1 MLVVLAAIVGC
12 LTSGPSWWWLPASA
26 GMLGEVAHFASSHD
40 YRKTLRTD
48 EALAAAAVAMTLL
61 TAACLV
67 AFAGGR
73 LLAGTL

>member
-1 MLVVLAAIVGC
+1 MLFVLSAIVGY

-26 GMLGEVAHFASSHD
+26 GMLGQVAHLASSHE
-40 YRKTLRTD
+40 YRKMLRTD
-48 EALAAAAVAMTLL
+48 GALAAAAVAMTLL

-73 LLAGTL
+73 LLAGAL